1 MPSAPPG
8 RTADSPPG
16 RGAVRPGA
24 QAPAPPPSPLSL
36 RGPGA
41 QQAVGAP
48 SRFVRQVR
56 SQLAQVVAGLPGGG
70 EARPGQAA
78 MAEGVAEALA
88 AERHLVVRAGT
99 GTGKTLAY
107 LVPAVLSR
115 KRVVVATATKAL
127 QDQLA
132 SKDLPFLAAHL
143 DHPFTWAI
151 LKGRSNYVCVQ
162 RLAEVDRTGTAVSIS
177 ASRIG
182 PAPAGLA
189 GAADSSHDNR
199 RRRATTTTHPGP
211 AWHRRPR
218 PSPAGSWR
226 STGWPAGPTRPN
238 CARSWP
244 GRRPP
249 APATGPSCPTSPTSR
264 PGRP

>member
-1 MPSAPPG
+1 M
-8 RTADSPPG
+8 
-16 RGAVRPGA
+16 
-24 QAPAPPPSPLSL
+24 
-36 RGPGA
+36 
-41 QQAVGAP
+41 
-48 SRFVRQVR
+48 R

-107 LVPAVLSR
+107 LVPAVLSG

-132 SKDLPFLAAHL
+132 SKDLPFLAEHL

-162 RLAEVDRTGTAVSIS
+162 RLAEVDRTGTAVTIS

-189 GAADSSHDNR
+189 GASRRQRRHHRR
-199 RRRATTTTHPGP
+199 RRRATTPHPGP
-211 AWHRRPR
+211 TRHRRPR

-226 STGWPAGPTRPN
+226 STGWPAGPTRPS
-238 CARSWP
+238 CARSWR

-249 APATGPSCPTSPTSR
+249 APATGPSCPTSPTSP
-264 PGRP
+264 PGPP